1 MEEEL
6 KIGDQEKMVGCDDQ
20 ADNTSFMSSQKC
32 SSFDL
37 NEEASSGEDIGTA
50 EVSNTDSDKRRE
62 ENYANNA
69 TSGER
74 NERKSTVRQYVRS
87 KMPRLRWTPDLHLSF
102 VHAVER
108 LGGQEKATPKLVLQL
123 MNVRGLSIAHVKSHL
138 QMYRSKKLDDAGQ
151 VLCPTYRSMQ
161 GRAGYIPSKFH
172 QMSAHPQQCFR
183 MESGGIVLARNS
195 TEHTFGNSLLH
206 SSSFQRSLSYKTS
219 FSRFQQWGADKHD
232 VSSLARKDL
241 GQGLDT
247 TTAIRPMRPVRFFE
261 EHRWPPLEMVKN
273 RWKII
278 RNNPINITCTNS
290 CSPPQAH
297 QNCSSPRSFE
307 TNCYWKP
314 TGGNTGN
321 DIKIKQSLFNS
332 SPSIGNFNSF
342 KPEFEPSFRVELNHD
357 KMLKD
362 KEWLPDLQLRLSQ
375 RVGINEHKNHCRSKL
390 EISTKLSLS

>member
-6 KIGDQEKMVGCDDQ
+6 KIGDQEKMGGCEDQ
-20 ADNTSFMSSQKC
+20 ADNTPLM

-37 NEEASSGEDIGTA
+37 NEEASSGEDIGTV
-50 EVSNTDSDKRRE
+50 EVSNSDAEKRTE

-69 TSGER
+69 TSAGR

-87 KMPRLRWTPDLHLSF
+87 RMPRLRWTPDLHLSF

-138 QMYRSKKLDDAGQ
+138 QMYRSKKLDEAGQ
-151 VLCPTYRSMQ
+151 VLCQTYRSMQ
-161 GRAGYIPSKFH
+161 GRGCIQSKFH
-172 QMSAHPQQCFR
+172 QMPVNPQQCFR

-206 SSSFQRSLSYKTS
+206 SSLFQRPLSNKTS
-219 FSRFQQWGADKHD
+219 FSRCQQWEADKHG

-247 TTAIRPMRPVRFFE
+247 STTEIRPMRPVRFLE
-261 EHRWPPLEMVKN
+261 DRRWPPLEMVKN

-278 RNNPINITCTNS
+278 RNNPTSVTCTNS

-297 QNCSSPRSFE
+297 QNSSSPRSFE
-307 TNCYWKP
+307 TTCYWKP
-314 TGGNTGN
+314 NEGNSGN

-332 SPSIGNFNSF
+332 SLSIGNFNSF
-342 KPEFEPSFRVELNHD
+342 KPEFEPPFRVELNHD

-375 RVGINEHKNHCRSKL
+375 RVGIKDRKTHCRSTQ